1 MSFSATSEILKNRV
15 KITLEGQLDS
25 STSPKLNEEVQ
36 KLILLNPEEFVMDL
50 VKLNFI
56 SSAGL
61 RIIIYVRQ
69 KLGSNAR
76 LILVKPQDQVVEVL
90 KITGLINSLTIVD
103 TYPEG

>member
-50 VKLNFI
+50 EKLNFI